1 MADVRLALLSALVAL
16 VALVLSSSAAAS
28 GPVRATMTTTS
39 ASPLVDTPW
48 RYTISANDA
57 SGRALR
63 ATVRLQILHGALVV
77 GCWKR
82 TTIVR
87 CRGANAGTWIPFR
100 GTHSGVIR
108 WPERAV
114 GEKLVFLAT
123 VVAGDRSLRLRAPV
137 RVRLP

>member
-1 MADVRLALLSALVAL
+1 MAEVRLGLFPAL
-16 VALVLSSSAAAS
+16 VALVLTASAAAA

-39 ASPLVDTPW
+39 ASPLVDTAW
-48 RYTISANDA
+48 RYTISARDG

-63 ATVRLQILHGALVV
+63 ANVRLQILHGSLVV

-82 TTIVR
+82 TAIVR

-100 GTHSGVIR
+100 GMYSGVIR

-123 VVAGDRSLRLRAPV
+123 VVVGDRSLRLRAPV

>member
-1 MADVRLALLSALVAL
+1 MAAVRPALFPALL
-16 VALVLSSSAAAS
+16 ALVLTASAVAA
-28 GPVRATMTTTS
+28 GPVRATLTTTS

-48 RYTISANDA
+48 RYTITARDGA
-57 SGRALR
+57 GRALR
-63 ATVRLQILHGALVV
+63 AKVRLQILHGSLVV
-77 GCWKR
+77 GCWKQR
-82 TTIVR
+82 AIVR

-100 GTHSGVIR
+100 GTRSDVVR
-108 WPERAV
+108 WPVRAV

>member
-1 MADVRLALLSALVAL
+1 MAGMRLALVPALLAL
-16 VALVLSSSAAAS
+16 AFTASAAA

-39 ASPLVDTPW
+39 ASPLVDTAW
-48 RYTISANDA
+48 RYTISARDS

-63 ATVRLQILHGALVV
+63 ANLRLQILHGSLVV
-77 GCWKR
+77 GCWRR
-82 TTIVR
+82 TAIVR
-87 CRGANAGTWIPFR
+87 CRGASAGTWIPFR
-100 GTHSGVIR
+100 GTHSGVLR

-123 VVAGDRSLRLRAPV
+123 VVIGDRSLRLRAPV